1 MYIEEQYVYQFIGC
15 TKLIPKICL
24 TKIELA
30 HLMVLLEDYND
41 SFKVSKTTI
50 MQKKAK
56 SYHNGS
62 CGLPRLPREPSLPT
76 GSAPKNRSTI
86 RPSQKS
92 KILILLFGKSL
103 FKIYLF
109 FG

>member
-24 TKIELA
+24 TKIELV

-50 MQKKAK
+50 MQKKKAK
-56 SYHNGS
+56 SYHKGS
-62 CGLPRLPREPSLPT
+62 CGLRYHLKLLGCRENHPYQQVPHLKT
-76 GSAPKNRSTI
+76 VQQFDQVKRAK
-86 RPSQKS
+86 
-92 KILILLFGKSL
+92 F
-103 FKIYLF
+103 
-109 FG
+109 

>member
-50 MQKKAK
+50 MQKKQNHIITVRAVCLGCRENHPYQQVPHLKTVQQFDQVKRAK
-56 SYHNGS
+56 
-62 CGLPRLPREPSLPT
+62 
-76 GSAPKNRSTI
+76 
-86 RPSQKS
+86 
-92 KILILLFGKSL
+92 F
-103 FKIYLF
+103 
-109 FG
+109 